1 MVILWNGSLWHLIF
15 LTPKIKLISTLKHL
29 TVQKKKKNLLTN
41 QQYFIFH
48 KVALLTRAAFCS
60 NLIYF
65 NLLTIYNLGNYYQS
79 DLIRQWQNLN
89 ENKKERKNTER
100 TYFTSSYSLQ
110 EIQLMQLSIE
120 QLMKKL
126 MVQVRNVKWV
136 YTFMKNNIIV
146 R

>member
-1 MVILWNGSLWHLIF
+1 MEMVILWNGSLWHLIF
-15 LTPKIKLISTLKHL
+15 LTPKIKLISTLKL
-29 TVQKKKKNLLTN
+29 TVQKKKNLLTN

-65 NLLTIYNLGNYYQS
+65 NLLTIYNLVNYYQS